1 MGSGPSPPRSGP
13 QSSGSPRPRPQR
25 PARAAARSMRPAWVW
40 DGSSD
45 VAVARCHRAGDRLN
59 SGSQSIVS
67 DGPRGSLRRK
77 QRPLSEEE
85 KHHATGTVVRIA
97 PRTTHPGCTP
107 DPLVCGIS
115 YPRRKT
121 GRVKEYGTNMGREYE
136 TLSITSTSA
145 SLTFQEN
152 GSGRRYAAM
161 GGRCVG
167 RCHPRRPAEVRSA
180 QAVETSWAFAIF
192 AHQRRCR
199 WYRR

>member
-1 MGSGPSPPRSGP
+1 
-13 QSSGSPRPRPQR
+13 
-25 PARAAARSMRPAWVW
+25 MRPAWVW

-45 VAVARCHRAGDRLN
+45 VAVARCHRVGDRLN

-67 DGPRGSLRRK
+67 DGPRGSLPRK

-121 GRVKEYGTNMGREYE
+121 GRVKEYGTNMGREYG

-145 SLTFQEN
+145 ARTFQDN
-152 GSGRRYAAM
+152 GSRRRNAAVA
-161 GGRCVG
+161 GRCAGHSPPG
-167 RCHPRRPAEVRSA
+167 RPPEVRPA

-192 AHQRRCR
+192 ASFAVRVWVWWRVPTSRWRRVPPGVFAAGQ
-199 WYRR
+199 

>member
-13 QSSGSPRPRPQR
+13 QSSGSPQPRPQR

-40 DGSSD
+40 DGSND

-121 GRVKEYGTNMGREYE
+121 GRVKEYGVRDEYGTGIRDVVDYVNFRISYFSGKRIRPSLRYHGR
-136 TLSITSTSA
+136 TVRGPLPSQA
-145 SLTFQEN
+145 
-152 GSGRRYAAM
+152 SGRGAVGA
-161 GGRCVG
+161 GG
-167 RCHPRRPAEVRSA
+167 
-180 QAVETSWAFAIF
+180 
-192 AHQRRCR
+192 
-199 WYRR
+199 